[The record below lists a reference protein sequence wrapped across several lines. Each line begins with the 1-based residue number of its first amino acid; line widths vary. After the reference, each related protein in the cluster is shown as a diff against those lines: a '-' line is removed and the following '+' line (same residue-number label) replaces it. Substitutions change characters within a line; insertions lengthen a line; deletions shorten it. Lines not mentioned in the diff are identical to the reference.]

1 MRITCKTKGV
11 SEITNKI
18 GKYGADTDTRLDNVV
33 NGSLK
38 NIAAGARRRIP
49 IGKTKNLRKGLKK
62 SYSKKN
68 HTGYVKETAP
78 HGHLVEF
85 GTKPHALTKGAS
97 RDSERAAKR
106 KRNYVQVING
116 NPVDGEHIMHPGV
129 KANPFMQPAYYAERA
144 NYIAGVKKAVT
155 DI

>member
-11 SEITNKI
+11 AAITNKI
-18 GKYGADTDTRLDNVV
+18 GKYSAETDARLDNVV

-49 IGKTKNLRKGLKK
+49 NGKTKNLRKGLKK
-62 SYSKKN
+62 SFSKKK
-68 HTGYVKETAP
+68 HTGTVKETAP

-106 KRNYVQVING
+106 KRTYVQVING
-116 NPVDGEHIMHPGV
+116 NPVDGEHIMHPGA